1 MENKL
6 LKVGFTLLLIGSL
19 SAITLCII
27 ALLSPLFFPAV
38 WLFLSFIII
47 LSGFIIVFIDC
58 ENDLRRQQKIYEDV
72 ERLISIYYEK
82 EKRDLLDRIL
92 ISRLFSQLE
101 NLDE

>member
-6 LKVGFTLLLIGSL
+6 LRIGFGLLLIGSL
-19 SAITLCII
+19 SATILCSI
-27 ALLSPLFFPAV
+27 ALFSPRFFPIV
-38 WLFLSFIII
+38 WLFLSFGMI

-58 ENDLRRQQKIYEDV
+58 QNDLRRQQKIYEDV
-72 ERLISIYYEK
+72 ERLINIYYEK